1 MIHHKNNYHPLFI
14 VLFVLDLLPHEAV
27 QQIPRTT
34 RNEWKNKN
42 LQKTFGFSF
51 CALYIKYFDDVVFA
65 HKYTFSRYAFSIIID
80 IQKTFLSITQN
91 ALLYKKLLRTQAHNI
106 VEHITTIALK
116 GFSVKQACKLFGIKK
131 SWYQYHKR
139 KINCPLNAIRI
150 CFKQHPNQLSFNE
163 QQSIKHWIHKEDNQY
178 KNLTQLYYEAL
189 NNKIIFCSKNTFNFY
204 ARLFGYKKAF
214 RKPKAKSKKGYRAS
228 QLFEALH
235 IDTTYV
241 PTLFDG
247 VLKLTMVK
255 DNFSKA
261 PLHFDITQ
269 HNISSPFIK
278 QVLEQTFDRY
288 KLYDRT
294 NDINIISDGG
304 AENKGDVLTWM
315 GNIKAPPCVNK
326 ITAKSEVFPHANNMI
341 EGTFNLFKHDFLK
354 GQTITDLKHLT
365 QKANEFITHC
375 HNRYF
380 GELYGI
386 TPIQILNG
394 AVPDKDLFKT
404 QIQQA
409 AITRRQENKNFNN
422 CTMPNCE

>member
-1 MIHHKNNYHPLFI
+1 MQHHKNNYHPLFI

-27 QQIPRTT
+27 KQIPRTT

-65 HKYTFSRYAFSIIID
+65 HKYTFSRYAFSIVID
-80 IQKTFLSITQN
+80 IQKTFLAITQK
-91 ALLYKKLLRTQAHNI
+91 ATLYKKLLRTQAHNI
-106 VEHITTIALK
+106 VEHITTLALK
-116 GFSVKQACKLFGIKK
+116 GFSVKQACKLFGLKK

-150 CFKQHPNQLSFNE
+150 CFKQHPNQLTYSE
-163 QQSIKHWIHKEDNQY
+163 QQTIKHWIQKDEN

-189 NNKIIFCSKNTFNFY
+189 NKQIVFCSKNTFNHY
-204 ARLFGYKKAF
+204 ATLCGYKKAF
-214 RKPKAKSKKGYRAS
+214 RKPKAKSKKGYRANH
-228 QLFEALH
+228 LFEALH

-241 PTLFDG
+241 PTLLDG

-261 PLHFDITQ
+261 PLHFDITPS
-269 HNISSPFIK
+269 NVNSSFIK
-278 QVLEQTFDRY
+278 QVLEQTFDKY
-288 KLYDRT
+288 ELYDRT
-294 NDINIISDGG
+294 HNISIVTDGG
-304 AENKGDVLTWM
+304 AENNGEVLTWV
-315 GNIKAPPCVNK
+315 GSIKAPPCIHK
-326 ITAKSEVFPHANNMI
+326 ITAKSDGFPHSNNMI
-341 EGTFNLFKHDFLK
+341 EGSFHLFKHDFLK
-354 GQTITDLKHLT
+354 GQTVTDQKQLN
-365 QKANEFITHC
+365 QKANDFITHC

-386 TPIQILNG
+386 TPLQILNG
-394 AVPDKDLFKT
+394 AVPDKNRFKE

-409 AITRRQENKNFNN
+409 ASIRRTTNKTFNG
-422 CTMPNCE
+422 CTMPHGA